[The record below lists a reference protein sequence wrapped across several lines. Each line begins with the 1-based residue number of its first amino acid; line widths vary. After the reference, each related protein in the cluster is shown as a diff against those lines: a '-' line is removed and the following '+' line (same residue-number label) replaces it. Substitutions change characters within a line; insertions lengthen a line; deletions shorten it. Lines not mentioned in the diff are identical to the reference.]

1 MAGAGK
7 LDVQAVLDGLGQGVL
22 LFSSDGKLLL
32 DNLAARNM
40 LGTDLNLIR
49 DNGWS
54 AATALFNTKQTNP
67 DHMIEAV
74 RDRALET
81 SRPVRFF
88 TYRSGE
94 HMPCWAAA
102 VQGDGGA
109 VNTMITLDAPDWTA
123 VSALLETF
131 RSEMKDA
138 IESTQGHIDLIGQT
152 MKHHK
157 PEAKVDDLTKRISG
171 FTRLVSI
178 HMHRVG
184 RLMDM
189 LERLENIRT
198 GKMRELARE
207 GRKKIDVANY
217 LEDFIEE
224 LDELSLIDPETEP
237 SDQRSRLTVD
247 SGDGLT
253 VNASSQ
259 YLTRILHDIL
269 RNAIMYSIKAT
280 PIKIN
285 VHQNNKNIQFDVV
298 DEGYG
303 IREKERERVFDAFQR
318 ARQPQI
324 IAEFGYGLSLHL
336 CKHEVEAMN
345 GRMWFESEEGVGTTF
360 SFHLPMW
367 QDESASESASSDST
381 T

>member
-1 MAGAGK
+1 
-7 LDVQAVLDGLGQGVL
+7 
-22 LFSSDGKLLL
+22 
-32 DNLAARNM
+32 
-40 LGTDLNLIR
+40 
-49 DNGWS
+49 
-54 AATALFNTKQTNP
+54 
-67 DHMIEAV
+67 
-74 RDRALET
+74 
-81 SRPVRFF
+81 
-88 TYRSGE
+88 
-94 HMPCWAAA
+94 
-102 VQGDGGA
+102 
-109 VNTMITLDAPDWTA
+109 
-123 VSALLETF
+123 
-131 RSEMKDA
+131 
-138 IESTQGHIDLIGQT
+138 
-152 MKHHK
+152 
-157 PEAKVDDLTKRISG
+157 
-171 FTRLVSI
+171 
-178 HMHRVG
+178 
-184 RLMDM
+184 MDM